1 MFVDYDRGKLDDPG
15 FNPEKLTFDYDI
27 NFVGPRTIEINV
39 KWADPV
45 HISASLPADELVIRF
60 NGPFFDTQDGIDID
74 QAYKEIRSKLPPQVV
89 PGGITNAIQG
99 TGDSLQIMSTTSL
112 ASNAAINVFFA
123 GSLSQVWGMI
133 NNLQLLVH
141 SPLINVQFP
150 ANAFMLF
157 DVMISV
163 ATFEI
168 LPTDDIFPVF
178 FSKLPEDSALTDNF
192 DRMNFGSRYLVMN
205 LGTMF
210 LILSGYLVL
219 YLLYPIFNFLK
230 NDSQCSAKMQRKLQA
245 ILFWNHA
252 IIFLQE
258 GYLDIVIGTSINLAI
273 LQEGQLQWSTWTVVF
288 TNLLTIFLLVCCIAL
303 FLVTVGYLWPN
314 FS

>member
-219 YLLYPIFNFLK
+219 YLLYPIFNFLR
-230 NDSQCSAKMQRKLQA
+230 NDSQCGAK
-245 ILFWNHA
+245 W
-252 IIFLQE
+252 
-258 GYLDIVIGTSINLAI
+258 
-273 LQEGQLQWSTWTVVF
+273 
-288 TNLLTIFLLVCCIAL
+288 
-303 FLVTVGYLWPN
+303 
-314 FS
+314 